1 MVQLNEEIHKV
12 IVSTPARF
20 VGSYMSEDIAVNISF
35 AGKEKLF
42 FDTTENPNSRTFLVI
57 TFRYVHDG
65 SMVLKDLSG
74 YGDFVC
80 SILSLLY
87 GKEFKNH
94 GFLESYG
101 VHRTP
106 NLALSSNEYY
116 YQPQYNFQLRKDLSI
131 PLDLSCIKL
140 IEPLFLDNE
149 LSDSFRQMIIA
160 VGKFY
165 NRALSIF
172 PTQPELAF
180 LDLITCGEIISNFN
194 EEQYTEEQLYDENLL
209 KNFERILNLEH
220 GDRIV
225 RDLKNRLF
233 QVKRKFYYSLIEL
246 LNENFYENTEVIQ
259 GLGKI
264 TKDTIEKNIK
274 SAYDLRSLYV
284 HTGLEFGDHIKPIRQ
299 FQNEI
304 VMGEV
309 TPSVQRA
316 KNALNNTLT
325 FTGLERIIRYALL
338 KLIHNNGVKIDDK
351 LD

>member
-1 MVQLNEEIHKV
+1 MLKPNEDIHKV
-12 IVSTPARF
+12 MISTPARF
-20 VGSYMSEDIAVNISF
+20 VGDYMSEDTAVQLSF
-35 AGKEKLF
+35 PNK
-42 FDTTENPNSRTFLVI
+42 DTKFNFTENPNSRTFLVV

-65 SMVLKDLSG
+65 SMVFRDLSV
-74 YGDFVC
+74 YGDFFC
-80 SILSLLY
+80 TILSLLY

-94 GFLESYG
+94 GLLESYG
-101 VHRTP
+101 IHRTP
-106 NLALSSNEYY
+106 NLALPSNEYY
-116 YQPQYNFQLRKDLSI
+116 YQPQYNYQPRKDLSI
-131 PLDLSCIKL
+131 SLDLSHFKL
-140 IEPLFLDNE
+140 IEPLLLANE
-149 LSDSFRQMIIA
+149 LPDSFRQMIIA
-160 VGKFY
+160 AGKFY
-165 NRALSIF
+165 NRALSIY
-172 PTQPELAF
+172 PTEPELAF

-209 KNFERILNLEH
+209 KNFDRILTLEH

-246 LNENFYENTEVIQ
+246 LNDNFYENTEVIQ

-264 TKDTIEKNIK
+264 TKDTIEQNIK

-309 TPSVQRA
+309 HPSVQRA
-316 KNALNNTLT
+316 KKALNNTLT